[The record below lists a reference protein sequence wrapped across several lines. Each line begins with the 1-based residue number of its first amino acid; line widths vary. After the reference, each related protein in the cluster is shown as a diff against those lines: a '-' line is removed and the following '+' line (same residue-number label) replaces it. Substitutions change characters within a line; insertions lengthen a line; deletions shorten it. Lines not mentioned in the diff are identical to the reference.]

1 VSGAETPSILVIGY
15 GNTLRRDDGA
25 GWKAAEEVA
34 RWGCPSVRV
43 LTRALLTPD
52 LADEIEGADLVVFI
66 DARADRP
73 ESGVLLE
80 PVSPPAGAQV
90 SLLHASS
97 PAMLLGLCR
106 ALSGRAPEAFLLSI
120 PAEDLGFG
128 EDLSA
133 SAERGRR
140 EALSMLRERFRRM
153 GQPEPGRTEL
163 RLARDPEASPEPP

>member
-1 VSGAETPSILVIGY
+1 VSGAGKSSILVLGY

-52 LADEIEGADLVVFI
+52 LADEIEAADLVVFI

-80 PVSPPAGAQV
+80 PVAPPSDAQV
-90 SLLHASS
+90 SLLHTSS

-106 ALSGRAPEAFLLSI
+106 ALSGRAPAAILVSI

-128 EDLSA
+128 ENLSA
-133 SAERGRR
+133 TAERGMR
-140 EALSMLRERFRRM
+140 EALTLLRERLQRM
-153 GQPEPGRTEL
+153 GTPEPGPTEL
-163 RLARDPEASPEPP
+163 GLVRDPETSPEPR